1 MLILVGV
8 TVTVAINAG
17 LFNTAKEAAKK
28 TNNAKIFEQIQMAVV
43 VAKKTDETDILPEFK
58 DLLKVMEEVG
68 DDRAQYYKG
77 WLSIIEGNYDKE
89 NDEDIN
95 WLGLYAAFAGVTED
109 YLREE
114 GITED
119 ISKEAFI
126 YMYKDVK
133 GIPETEDISITN
145 TQLLN
150 FVKDY
155 TKLMIMSVKEN
166 EFQGQQLQILDK
178 NKLLEE
184 LGNIDGIESI
194 REKGNTIEVQYEYSS
209 IRGYNISRDWLV
221 IVEYG
226 DQQVIITGEGE
237 IIGPNKKIT
246 SADEDPSVGDITD
259 GSKRTGRIGDP
270 YLIASIEDLVAFSNS
285 VNAGNTYEGKYIE
298 LAFDLDFED
307 SKSYKNA
314 EDTSFG
320 DLNGDG
326 TVEGIKAELTNKAG
340 KGFTPI
346 GSYDETEKEKITFNG
361 NFDGNYKKLKN
372 IYINDT
378 FVYLASGKNPVTG
391 VEWSRW
397 SYCVTALFRYTKNAT
412 IENLGLEGGTIK
424 SSCYKIAYEKGEEI
438 YKDYLDEGIE
448 GFIVASIVGGGEET
462 TIKRCYANLELGKA
476 EGIAGIA
483 QIADNIIE
491 CYNASNLEGVL
502 VAGIIGGCEKI
513 ANCYNKGNLTG
524 IYVEG
529 EESIVA
535 GIRRIWR
542 LLA

>member
-8 TVTVAINAG
+8 TVTVAINGG

-43 VAKKTDETDILPEFK
+43 VARKTDEEDILPEFK

-68 DDRAQYYKG
+68 DESAQYYKG
-77 WLSIIEGNYDKE
+77 WLSIIEGDYDKE

-95 WLGLYAAFAGVTED
+95 WLGLYAAWAGVTED
-109 YLREE
+109 YLRED
-114 GITED
+114 GVTED
-119 ISKEAFI
+119 ISKEMFI
-126 YMYKDVK
+126 YMYKDVN

-150 FVKDY
+150 FVKDD
-155 TKLMIMSVKEN
+155 TKLMIMSVTEN
-166 EFQGQQLQILDK
+166 ECQGQLQILDK

-194 REKGNTIEVQYEYSS
+194 REKGNTIEVQYKYGS

-226 DQQVIITGEGE
+226 DQQVTITGEGE

-259 GSKRTGRIGDP
+259 GSKRTGTIGDP

-326 TVEGIKAELTNKAG
+326 TVEGIKAELTNKEG

-346 GSYDETEKEKITFNG
+346 GSYDETKKETITFNG

-378 FVYLASGKNPVTG
+378 FVYWYSFAHPVTG
-391 VEWSRW
+391 EDLSGW
-397 SYCVTALFRYTKNAT
+397 CFCETALFRYTKNAT

-424 SSCYKIAYEKGEEI
+424 SSVYKIAYEKGEEI

-448 GFIVASIVGGGEET
+448 GYIVASIVGGGEKT
-462 TIKRCYANLELGKA
+462 TIKRCYANLTLGKA
-476 EGIAGIA
+476 ERVSGIACNA
-483 QIADNIIE
+483 ENIIE
-491 CYNASNLEGVL
+491 CYNASNLEGNIVS
-502 VAGIIGGCEKI
+502 GITGYCSKI
-513 ANCYNKGNLTG
+513 INCYNKGNLTG
-524 IYVEG
+524 ID
-529 EESIVA
+529 VA
-535 GIRRIWR
+535 NGIRR
-542 LLA
+542 

>member
-8 TVTVAINAG
+8 TVTVAINGG

-43 VAKKTDETDILPEFK
+43 VARKTDEEDILPELT
-58 DLLKVMEEVG
+58 DLVEVMHEVEDDEYEYYNEKLPIIRGECDNDIIGAYASYAGVSRDYMKEIIDNILIELGMEVTEENARSITLQMLGEEKGKTTEAEIIDFLKN
-68 DDRAQYYKG
+68 QT
-77 WLSIIEGNYDKE
+77 IEGIKQ
-89 NDEDIN
+89 
-95 WLGLYAAFAGVTED
+95 
-109 YLREE
+109 
-114 GITED
+114 
-119 ISKEAFI
+119 
-126 YMYKDVK
+126 
-133 GIPETEDISITN
+133 N
-145 TQLLN
+145 T
-150 FVKDY
+150 F
-155 TKLMIMSVKEN
+155 S
-166 EFQGQQLQILDK
+166 GQQLQILDK

-259 GSKRTGRIGDP
+259 GSKRTGTIGDP

-346 GSYDETEKEKITFNG
+346 GSYDETEKETITFNG

-391 VEWSRW
+391 VKWSRW
-397 SYCVTALFRYTKNAT
+397 SYCLTALFRYTKNAT

-424 SSCYKIAYEKGEEI
+424 SSSYKIAYEKGEES

-448 GFIVASIVGGGEET
+448 GYIVASIVGKGEET

-491 CYNASNLEGVL
+491 CYNASNLEGVK

>member
-1 MLILVGV
+1 MTIIVMLILVGV
-8 TVTVAINAG
+8 TVTVAINGG

-43 VAKKTDETDILPEFK
+43 VARKTDEEDILPELT
-58 DLLKVMEEVG
+58 DLVEVMHEVE
-68 DDRAQYYKG
+68 DDEYEYYNEK
-77 WLSIIEGNYDKE
+77 LPIIRGECD
-89 NDEDIN
+89 NDII
-95 WLGLYAAFAGVTED
+95 GAYASCAGVSRDYMKEIIDNILIELGMEVTEENA
-109 YLREE
+109 R
-114 GITED
+114 
-119 ISKEAFI
+119 
-126 YMYKDVK
+126 
-133 GIPETEDISITN
+133 SITLQMLGEETGKTTEAEIIDFLKNQTIEEIKQN
-145 TQLLN
+145 T
-150 FVKDY
+150 F
-155 TKLMIMSVKEN
+155 S
-166 EFQGQQLQILDK
+166 GQQLQILDK

-259 GSKRTGRIGDP
+259 GSKRTGTIGDP

-314 EDTSFG
+314 EDTSFE

-326 TVEGIKAELTNKAG
+326 TVEGIKAELTNKEG

-346 GSYDETEKEKITFNG
+346 GSYDETKKETITFNG

-372 IYINDT
+372 IYINDVL
-378 FVYLASGKNPVTG
+378 VYLASGKNPVTG
-391 VEWSRW
+391 VEWSCW
-397 SYCVTALFRYTKNAT
+397 CPCDTALFRYTKNAT

-424 SSCYKIAYEKGEEI
+424 SSSYKIAYEKGEES

-448 GFIVASIVGGGEET
+448 GYIVASIVGVGEET
-462 TIKRCYANLELGKA
+462 TIKRCYANLTLGKA
-476 EGIAGIA
+476 ERVSGVASKA
-483 QIADNIIE
+483 ENIIE
-491 CYNASNLEGVL
+491 CYNASNLEGNIVS
-502 VAGIIGGCEKI
+502 GITGYCSKI
-513 ANCYNKGNLTG
+513 INCYNKGNLTG
-524 IYVEG
+524 ID
-529 EESIVA
+529 VA
-535 GIRRIWR
+535 SGIRR
-542 LLA
+542 